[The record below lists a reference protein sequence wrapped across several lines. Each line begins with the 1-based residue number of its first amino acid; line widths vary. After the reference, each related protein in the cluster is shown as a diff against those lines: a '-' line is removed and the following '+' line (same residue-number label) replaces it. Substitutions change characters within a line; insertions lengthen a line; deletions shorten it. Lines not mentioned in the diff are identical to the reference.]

1 MSIDIAE
8 RFTVR
13 APIDEVWAFL
23 LDPEAVVQCMPGASL
38 DGIEDEETFLG
49 SIKVKIGPIST
60 NYKGR
65 VRFVERDDEARSMR
79 LEADGRDKG
88 GGTAR
93 GEMSSAL
100 TEESEGATSVEVN
113 SSVVLTGRVM
123 QFGRSIHEGVA
134 RQLFAEFQQRLT
146 AQLEGGDA
154 AREGKGGGGADAVP
168 IVPLVASAAAS
179 AATSSFRR
187 LIGRGSKDDDA
198 STAVGGEETSE

>member
-1 MSIDIAE
+1 MSIDITE
-8 RFTVR
+8 QFTVR

-93 GEMSSAL
+93 GEMSSTL
-100 TEESEGATSVEVN
+100 TEESDGSTRVAVN

-146 AQLEGGDA
+146 SQLEGDGA
-154 AREGKGGGGADAVP
+154 AIEDDGGGVDAVP

-187 LIGRGSKDDDA
+187 LIGRGSGDDDTPPPA
-198 STAVGGEETSE
+198 SGGEATE